1 MNLSDLGFPDIHENP
16 KWWVDKIL
24 NDLFFLCKV
33 VLHHDK
39 KVEYRDMNWVHKKL
53 CYFLTK
59 NPILQKLILMFRD
72 SLKSSIARALM
83 IQWFLQKAVKREA
96 GKAFIYSGIFD
107 LAQDHGDK
115 IIKEILGNEILQA
128 LFYWIPKKRIGIGF
142 IPNKRSKFDN
152 IALDKGVVRYRAI
165 ELDMGSPEK
174 SLSGHHY
181 EIGMNDNLVNEVNSQ
196 SLEGRRKIIRR
207 WQEQEP
213 ILSENAREFIFET
226 TWCPDDLA
234 GVILEP
240 EGNFNFRTIRAK
252 PCLEFVSDIGY
263 AVFVCPSRDENGK
276 PVFPEKVDEEYL
288 QRKKRKMSS
297 HLYSSLYD
305 LQPTSDEDIQIRP
318 EWIRKYKEDP
328 TNVISNMV
336 IDCAGTKAKESSYS
350 AITIGEWN
358 ELGKLHMPFAQKRKL
373 SPMELFDWVI
383 QVYEWRESI
392 GRPIRLIGIESE
404 KYGIF
409 LQDLVSVKRPKL
421 PVALLD
427 IQSIPRPTRNSSVIV
442 DFEQGEILIK
452 DSPELKDCEDEIKT
466 WYKTKET
473 GVDIFDTFYYH
484 KKIKIIPAPIKQNV
498 FKPVVASDFEEQAK
512 KELQPS
518 QFMKH
523 IASGF

>member
-1 MNLSDLGFPDIHENP
+1 MNLSDLGFPEIHENP
-16 KWWVDKIL
+16 EWWIDKIL

-33 VLHHDK
+33 VLHHGK
-39 KVEYRDMNWVHKKL
+39 TVEYRDLNWIHKRL
-53 CYFLTK
+53 CDFLTK
-59 NPILQKLILMFRD
+59 NPILQKLIIMFRD

-83 IQWFLQKAVKREA
+83 IQWFLQKAIKREG
-96 GKAFIYSGIFD
+96 GKGFIYSGIFD

-115 IIKEILGNEILQA
+115 IIKEILGNEIIQT
-128 LFYWIPKKRIGIGF
+128 LFYKF
-142 IPNKRSKFDN
+142 IPSKRSEFDN
-152 IALDKGVVRYRAI
+152 IALDKGVVRYKGI
-165 ELDMGSPEK
+165 EIDMGSPEK

-181 EIGMNDNLVNEVNSQ
+181 EIGLIDNAVNEVNSQ
-196 SLEGRRKIIRR
+196 TQTGRKQIVRR
-207 WQEQEP
+207 WQEAEP
-213 ILSENAREFIFET
+213 LYIEKAREFIFET
-226 TWCPDDLA
+226 TWWPDDLS

-240 EGNFNFRTIRAK
+240 EGNFDYSKIRRK
-252 PCLEFVSDIGY
+252 PCLEFISEIGY
-263 AVFVCPSRDENGK
+263 AVFSCPARDENGK
-276 PVFPEKVDEEYL
+276 PVFPEKTDEEYL
-288 QRKKRKMSS
+288 QRKKRKMGS
-297 HLYSSLYD
+297 HLYNRLYE

-421 PVALLD
+421 PVALLE
-427 IQSIPRPTRNSSVIV
+427 IESIPRPTRNSSVIV